1 MIREVFGTKIITFQ
15 SESQLEEIIK
25 FAAEQISQGKL
36 VAFPTDTV
44 YGLGTNAFDQSAVE
58 KIFQVKGR
66 SWKKPLAILIADFRQ
81 VNLLR
86 AEVTPVA
93 QKLMERFW
101 PGPLTLILKSSLP
114 LSRIN
119 LNQSIGVRMPNSELV
134 RKLITQAGCPI
145 VATSANLSGHTSSI
159 SGEET
164 IQELAGRIDL
174 IIDAGVIVKGM
185 ESTVL
190 DVTVFPPRLFRAG
203 KLEAEEII
211 KVIGKLDY
219 GTPERNNSKTK
230 KILLV
235 CTGNTCRSA
244 IAEGLMKRML
254 SRRGIVGLEI
264 ISAGISATYG
274 REPDPLAVLAM
285 NEEDVNISSHRSR
298 PLTLDLVQEADLIL
312 TMTESHRSYILS
324 RMPQARSKV
333 FLLKEF
339 AGIEDG
345 NPNIN
350 DPCGSSL
357 GNYLSCAGEIKQ
369 SLLRAWDRILKW
381 LEIQTPA
388 DL

>member
-1 MIREVFGTKIITFQ
+1 LIREVYGTKVITL
-15 SESQLEEIIK
+15 ENGNHLEEIIK
-25 FAAEQISQGKL
+25 FAAEQIAQGKL

-44 YGLGTNAFDQSAVE
+44 YGLGTNAFNQGAVE

-66 SWKKPLAILIADFRQ
+66 SWKKPLAILIADFSQ
-81 VNLLR
+81 INLLR
-86 AEVTPVA
+86 AEVTQVA
-93 QKLMERFW
+93 HELMERFW

-114 LSRIN
+114 FPKIN
-119 LNQSIGVRMPNSELV
+119 VNQNIGVRMPNSYLV
-134 RKLITQAGCPI
+134 RKLITQSGCLI
-145 VATSANLSGHTSSI
+145 AATSANLSGHISST

-164 IQELAGRIDL
+164 IKELAGKIDL
-174 IIDAGVIVKGM
+174 IIDFGVIAKGM

-190 DVTVFPPRLFRAG
+190 DVTVYPPRLLRAG
-203 KLEAEEII
+203 KLEEGEII
-211 KVIGKLDY
+211 KVTGKLDY
-219 GTPERNNSKTK
+219 GTPERSDFGTK

-244 IAEGLMKRML
+244 IAEGLMKRMV
-254 SRRGIVGLEI
+254 SQRGIVGLEV
-264 ISAGISATYG
+264 ISAGISASYG

-285 NEEDVNISSHRSR
+285 NEEDVDISSHRSQ

-324 RMPQARSKV
+324 RMPQIRSKV

-339 AGIEDG
+339 AGIDDG

-350 DPCGSSL
+350 DPCGSFL

-369 SLLRAWDRILKW
+369 ALLRSWERILKW
-381 LEIQTPA
+381 LEIQIPG